1 MDGDVGEE
9 GERGEGGAEGE
20 EEGTGAGVTE
30 VAAEAEPNA
39 AQCNSKKPPRRHDFS
54 LFCCDKAIALAR

>member
-20 EEGTGAGVTE
+20 EEGTGAGGTE

-39 AQCNSKKPPRRHDFS
+39 ANQLEKAPRVDTIL
-54 LFCCDKAIALAR
+54 LFVL

>member
-20 EEGTGAGVTE
+20 GEGTGAGGTE

-39 AQCNSKKPPRRHDFS
+39 ANQLEKAPRVDTI
-54 LFCCDKAIALAR
+54 LLQLCCDKAIALAR